1 MPSLRAL
8 TPPCPAATGQV
19 YDGFPTATPKF
30 DLRPGYHRSLR
41 LRIMTSLRLN
51 AEQAAALE
59 AVKHGRN
66 IFLTGAG
73 GTGKSHTIRAI
84 TDWAAAAGIHYAL
97 TALTGCA
104 ALLLGAGAKTL
115 HSWAGVGLAREP
127 PHALAEAVRRNK
139 RAQRRWLDTQL
150 LIVDE
155 VSMMSPDLLEKLDAV
170 ARRVRRRAE
179 TPFGGLQVL
188 FAGDFC
194 QLPPVVRGVSGETA
208 AARFC
213 FELPLW
219 RELITDTI
227 YLRQIQRQRDP
238 AFQQLLTEAR
248 MGALSAESIATL
260 ETRMGLPWQEAEIRP
275 TLLFARN
282 AEVDRVNQRN
292 MEALTGERRIYDAQ
306 TVLMEKTGRRPGA
319 PAPAPAP
326 APSTL
331 PVSPDDP
338 DVAAALERLDSDAPY
353 DPTLTLVVGAQVML
367 LVNMDQ
373 ARGLVNG
380 SRGVLQGYTAG
391 GLPIVRFLSC
401 AEPVVVDRAAW
412 WLSEYDGIGRS
423 QIPLRIA
430 YAITVHRAQGATLD
444 SALIDIGSSTFEY
457 GQAYVALSRVRSLE
471 GLYVW
476 KLDPRKVACHPT
488 VAEFYEALRPT
499 APTDPT
505 LPTGPDPDDP
515 AAPPLPVI
523 PTATLPTPW
532 RAIVETHFATPAGAR
547 LLTAYSARA
556 AAAPVAPAPDEIFAA
571 LHACPDPA
579 AVRVVIL
586 GQDPYPTP
594 GHAHGLAFSVR
605 PAVARLPPTLKNIFK
620 ELTTDLGATA
630 EPPDGCLA
638 HWAAQGVLLLNTT
651 LTVTCGAPL
660 SHAGIGWEEL
670 TAQLLSAVLRAA
682 PHVVIIAWG
691 RHAQDRLR
699 GAAATDRHTILA
711 APHPSPLSAH
721 TGFYGSR
728 PFSRTN
734 QALEAHGQPPIR
746 WLR

>member
-1 MPSLRAL
+1 MRS
-8 TPPCPAATGQV
+8 AA
-19 YDGFPTATPKF
+19 A
-30 DLRPGYHRSLR
+30 H
-41 LRIMTSLRLN
+41 RLN

-84 TDWAAAAGIHYAL
+84 TDWATAAGIHYAL

-104 ALLLGAGAKTL
+104 ALLLGTGAKTL
-115 HSWAGVGLAREP
+115 HSWAGIGLARDT
-127 PHALAEAVRRNK
+127 PHVLAEAVRRNK

-194 QLPPVVRGVSGETA
+194 QLPPVVRGVSGETTVP
-208 AARFC
+208 RFC

-238 AFQQLLTEAR
+238 TFQSLLSDAR
-248 MGALSAESIATL
+248 MGALSAESVGIL
-260 ETRMGLPWQEAEIRP
+260 ESRMGLPWQDAEIRP

-292 MEALTGERRIYDAQ
+292 MEALTGDRRVYDAQ

-319 PAPAPAP
+319 PA
-326 APSTL
+326 TL
-331 PVSPDDP
+331 PVTPDDP

-353 DPTLTLVVGAQVML
+353 DPTLTLIVGAQVML
-367 LVNMDQ
+367 LVNMDP

-380 SRGVLQGYTAG
+380 SRGVLHGYTAG
-391 GLPIVRFLSC
+391 GLPVVRFLSC
-401 AEPVVVDRAAW
+401 GEPVVVDRAAW
-412 WLSEYDGIGRS
+412 WLSDYDGIGRS

-488 VAEFYEALRPT
+488 VADFYEALRPT
-499 APTDPT
+499 EPTDPT
-505 LPTGPDPDDP
+505 LADPAPDTDPNDP
-515 AAPPLPVI
+515 AAPAI
-523 PTATLPTPW
+523 PTATLPAPW
-532 RAIVETHFATPAGAR
+532 RAIVEAHFATPAGAR

-579 AVRVVIL
+579 AIRVIIL

-605 PAVARLPPTLKNIFK
+605 PAVTRLPPTLKNIFK
-620 ELTTDLGATA
+620 ELTSDLAATTTA

-660 SHAGIGWEEL
+660 SHAGIGWEDL
-670 TAQLLSAVLRAA
+670 TAQLLTAVLRAA
-682 PHVVIIAWG
+682 PHVAILAWG

-699 GAAATDRHTILA
+699 GLPMERHTIIA

-728 PFSRTN
+728 PFSRAN
-734 QALEAHGQPPIR
+734 EALTAHGQTPIR